1 LTYSICHLLFLKQ
14 APPIDYLHKRL
25 FTAGYLIEQFG
36 YPTSPLI
43 NYFCSP
49 MRTSCLFIL
58 LIITLIARSQTPPL
72 DSLQKAI
79 QQVPPGE
86 AHVNLL
92 NQIAFAYSRLS
103 LEKADQ
109 VASEAL
115 TMAEQFE
122 YTKGMGDSYNVK
134 AVCHAIKGEY
144 TSALELFF
152 QALRLREKAGDM
164 LGAAA
169 TKNNIAGIF
178 LFQKEYDKAIEYTLQ
193 SLKAVKELKDQF
205 AEGNSYVALGII
217 YDHKQ
222 DSSKAFY
229 YLNQGKNIF
238 HDLNLRADEGQVWLK
253 IANLQEEH
261 GFHDL
266 ALNTCFKAMSLIDE
280 KEDLFT
286 TVELYHTMGS
296 IYGAIGKEKTAIL
309 YFHKA
314 LRMADNYGDI
324 DGRLATRELVSEF
337 FEKQKRFDSA
347 LYYFKEYSA
356 INTETF
362 NTEKTNQIASLEK
375 IYETEKKD
383 QQLKLSEQKIREQY
397 TIILTISIL
406 LAVITILGLLL
417 FRYSREKRKS
427 NKELVELNKDISEK
441 NEEIRQINDNLEA
454 EVNLRTQKIKDQN
467 QKLIEYA
474 FFNAHKVRGPLA
486 RVLGLVMLTEKEPS
500 LEVMKDM
507 HKKIHISALE
517 LDEAVKEINQ
527 KLDIEK

>member
-1 LTYSICHLLFLKQ
+1 
-14 APPIDYLHKRL
+14 
-25 FTAGYLIEQFG
+25 
-36 YPTSPLI
+36 
-43 NYFCSP
+43 
-49 MRTSCLFIL
+49 MRTCCFFIL
-58 LIITLIARSQTPPL
+58 LIIALTAKSQTPSL
-72 DSLQKAI
+72 DSLQKAVL
-79 QQVPPGE
+79 QVPPGKV
-86 AHVNLL
+86 HVDLL

-109 VASEAL
+109 TASEAL
-115 TMAEQFE
+115 AMATQFE
-122 YTKGMGDSYNVK
+122 YDKGIGDSYNVK
-134 AVCHAIKGEY
+134 AVCRAIKGEY

-152 QALRLREKAGDM
+152 RALNLREKAGDM
-164 LGAAA
+164 RGAAA
-169 TKNNIAGIF
+169 TTNNIAGIF

-193 SLKAVKELKDQF
+193 SLEMVKELKDQF

-229 YLNQGKNIF
+229 YLNQGKDIF

-253 IANLQEEH
+253 IGNLQEEH

-266 ALNTCFKAMSLIDE
+266 ALNTCIKAMSLINE

-286 TVELYHTMGS
+286 TVELHHTMGS
-296 IYGAIGKEKTAIL
+296 IYGAIGKEKTAIH

-314 LRMADNYGDI
+314 LRMADDYGDI
-324 DGRLATRELVSEF
+324 DGRLATRLLISEF
-337 FEKQKRFDSA
+337 FQNQKRYDSA

-383 QQLKLSEQKIREQY
+383 QQLKSSEQKIREQY
-397 TIILTISIL
+397 AIILTISVL
-406 LAVITILGLLL
+406 LAAITILGLLL
-417 FRYSREKRKS
+417 YRYSREKRKS
-427 NKELVELNKDISEK
+427 NQELLELNKNISEK
-441 NEEIRQINDNLEA
+441 SEEIRQINDNLEA
-454 EVNLRTQKIKDQN
+454 EVNLRTQKIKAQN

-486 RVLGLVMLTEKEPS
+486 RVLGLVMLIEKESS
-500 LEVMKDM
+500 LDVMKDM

-517 LDEAVKEINQ
+517 LDEAVKAINQ
-527 KLDIEK
+527 KLDIEE